1 MSLTCLPILTLL
13 AVAFAGPSLLVQAR
27 AAVATSVDFNR
38 EILPILSDN
47 CFACHGPDEEER
59 KARLRLDRHEDVIA
73 VNSYGEQAVAPGDPE
88 ASLVIERIMA
98 TSPREIMPPPATGKV
113 LSAEQIDI
121 LRRWV
126 EEGAHWQEHWSFV
139 APERPVLPEVS
150 DPAWLRNEIDS
161 FILDRLDREGLQPSR
176 EADKATLIRR
186 ASLDVTG
193 LPPTPQEVDA
203 FLADARPE
211 AYEELIDRLLASPRY
226 GEQMARYWLD
236 AARYADTHG
245 YHIDAERSMWKWRD
259 WVIDAFNENMPF
271 DQFTIEQLAGDL
283 IPDATVDQKI
293 ATGYI
298 RANLSTGEGGAI
310 EDEYRAMYAFDR
322 LETTSTIWTGL
333 TMTCARCHTHKYDPI
348 THREYFQL
356 FSFFDNLDEPV
367 MDGNKPN
374 PDPFL
379 KLPTPEQSER
389 QAWLNDA
396 IADQQA
402 KLDAPDPQ
410 LDSAQKDWEQ
420 RWRAELTAQ
429 LDLLMPDTVATTRR
443 SALRVLDDGSILA
456 HALETERETH
466 EITLKPAAGRIAA
479 LRLET
484 LPHQSSPGNETTDV
498 EPGAFRLTGVEAEW
512 VGPAK
517 EDGKAPAP
525 EELKLNRAWAN
536 SRDGEH
542 APERAID
549 GKTDTGWSPD
559 RSLGGQSQGIV
570 LALAEPRDIPEGSE
584 LRLRLHYET
593 KSDLKAPNRFRLGLL
608 QDGEA
613 AEWLNPP
620 KPPAW
625 HVVGPFPSRGLSAGL
640 AQSYP
645 PETGIDLEASYEG
658 VREEIKWQARSDIPE
673 GRPYLLVNEL
683 HGVHG
688 VYYLHREVTMPAARS
703 VEVSVRAD
711 DVFKLWINDELVGER
726 AVKEELGEGPLRLTV
741 DLREGPNSILVKVV
755 NLQGAA
761 HFTFHQDL
769 DATDRLPPPLAGR
782 LLAGGPLTG
791 EDATAMRNYFR
802 RVTSPEWKELSTR
815 TALWR
820 EENDQIEKGIVTTMI
835 AKERTEPRETR
846 ILLRGEY
853 DQPGEVVS
861 RGVPAILPPLPED
874 APLNRLGLAQWL
886 VDPAHPLT
894 ARVTVNRLWLQFFG
908 VGLVKTAEDFG
919 VQGERPSHPEL
930 LDWLATELVRSDW
943 DVQHVQRLL
952 LTSAAYRQSS
962 RTTPDLIER
971 DPENRLLAR
980 GPRFRVDAEVIRDTA
995 LAVGGLLIEEL
1006 GGRSV
1011 KPFEPPGLWEAVSF
1025 NNAQKYVQDVG
1036 DGNYRRSLYTFW
1048 KRQSPPPSMVLFD
1061 APSREYCVVRRPR
1074 TNTPLQALA
1083 LLNDPQFVEASRA
1096 FAQRILLEGGDCH
1109 DSRITFAFRSATARP
1124 PQPGEIQVLRS
1135 LLQEQR
1141 AEFEQDRASM
1151 EEFLAVGA
1159 FEADAALDPV
1169 DLAAWATVASILLN
1183 LDETLMKN

>member
-1 MSLTCLPILTLL
+1 MSLTCIRILSLL
-13 AVAFAGPSLLVQAR
+13 AVAGSSLLFQAR
-27 AAVATSVDFNR
+27 AAVATTVDFNR

-73 VNSYGEQAVAPGDPE
+73 VNSYGEQPVAPGDPE
-88 ASLVIERIMA
+88 ASLVIERVMA

-113 LSAEQIDI
+113 LTTEQIGI

-126 EEGAHWQEHWSFV
+126 EEGAHWEEHWSFV

-150 DPAWLRNEIDS
+150 DPAWLRNEIDG

-203 FLADARPE
+203 FLADTRPE
-211 AYEELIDRLLASPRY
+211 AYEELVDRLLASPRY

-271 DQFTIEQLAGDL
+271 DQFTIEQLGGDL
-283 IPDATVDQKI
+283 LPDPTVDQKI

-379 KLPTPEQSER
+379 KLPTTEQSER
-389 QAWLNDA
+389 QAWLRDA
-396 IADQQA
+396 IADNQA

-410 LDSAQKDWEQ
+410 LDPAQKEWEQ
-420 RWRAELTAQ
+420 RWRTELIAE
-429 LDLLMPDTVATTRR
+429 LDLLMPETVAATQR
-443 SALRVLDDGSILA
+443 SALRVLDDRSIVANATGS
-456 HALETERETH
+456 ERQTH
-466 EITLKPAAGRIAA
+466 EITVKPAAGRIAA

-484 LPHQSSPGNETTDV
+484 LPLESSSDPEADEADPTSY
-498 EPGAFRLTGVEAEW
+498 RLTGVEAEW
-512 VGPAK
+512 VGPIQ
-517 EDGKAPAP
+517 EDGKEPAS
-525 EELKLNRAWAN
+525 EKLKLNRAWAS

-549 GKTDTGWSPD
+549 DKVDTGWSPD
-559 RSLGGQSQGIV
+559 RSVLGQSQGIV
-570 LALAEPRDIPEGSE
+570 LALSEPHDIPEGSE
-584 LRLRLHYET
+584 LRLRLHYEV
-593 KSDLKAPNRFRLGLL
+593 KPALRAPDRFRLGLL
-608 QDGEA
+608 HEGA
-613 AEWLNPP
+613 AAAWLNPP
-620 KPPAW
+620 KPPPW
-625 HVVGPFPSRGLSAGL
+625 HVIGPFPSRAVAAGL
-640 AQSYP
+640 AKPYP
-645 PETGIDLEASYEG
+645 PELGIDLKASYEG
-658 VREEIKWQARSDIPE
+658 VREEIKWQAKGDIAD

-688 VYYLHREVTMPAARS
+688 VYYLHREVTMPEARS
-703 VEVSVRAD
+703 IEVSVRAD
-711 DVFKLWINDELVGER
+711 DVFKLWVNGELVGER
-726 AVKEELGEGPLRLTV
+726 AAKEQLGEGPLRLTV
-741 DLREGPNSILVKVV
+741 DLQEGSNTFLVKVV

-761 HFTFHQDL
+761 HFTFHPDFETP
-769 DATDRLPPPLAGR
+769 DHLPPALAGR
-782 LLAGGPLTG
+782 FLAGGPLAG
-791 EDATAMRNYFR
+791 ADATATRDYFR

-815 TALWR
+815 LALWG
-820 EENDQIEKGIVTTMI
+820 EENDLIEKAIVTTMI
-835 AKERTEPRETR
+835 AKERSEPRETR
-846 ILLRGEY
+846 ILIRGEY
-853 DQPGEVVS
+853 DQPGDTVS
-861 RGVPAILPPLPED
+861 RGVPAILPPMPEG

-930 LDWLATELVRSDW
+930 LDWLATELIQSGW
-943 DVQHVQRLL
+943 DIQHMQRLL

-962 RTTPDLIER
+962 RTTPDMIER

-1011 KPFEPPGLWEAVSF
+1011 KPYEPPGLWEAVSF
-1025 NNAQKYVQDVG
+1025 NNAQKYVQDIG
-1036 DGNYRRSLYTFW
+1036 EGNYRRSLYTFW

-1124 PQPGEIQVLRS
+1124 PQPGEIEVLRA
-1135 LLQEQR
+1135 LFEEQR
-1141 AEFEQDRASM
+1141 AEFEQDRTAVDD
-1151 EEFLAVGA
+1151 FLSVGA
-1159 FEADAALDPV
+1159 FEADAGLNPV
-1169 DLAAWATVASILLN
+1169 DLAAWATVANILLN